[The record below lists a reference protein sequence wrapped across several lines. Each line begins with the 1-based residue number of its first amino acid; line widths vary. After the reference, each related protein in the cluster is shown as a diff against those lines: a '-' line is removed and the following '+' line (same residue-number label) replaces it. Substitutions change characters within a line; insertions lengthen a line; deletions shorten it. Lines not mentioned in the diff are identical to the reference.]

1 LECEGLAEQSMAAFE
16 RAFTLCGGGSTEPI
30 AFRARMEALQGNR
43 AAAEEAIRML
53 TELSAR
59 KYVPPYNIA
68 MIYNGLGDRD
78 RALQWLEQAFDERDV
93 RLVFLQVETRWDSLR
108 DSLRFQDLLSRLKL

>member
-1 LECEGLAEQSMAAFE
+1 
-16 RAFTLCGGGSTEPI
+16 
-30 AFRARMEALQGNR
+30 
-43 AAAEEAIRML
+43 
-53 TELSAR
+53 
-59 KYVPPYNIA
+59 